1 MAITKLQPFNL
12 DTTANYTFANI
23 ATDNANLG
31 NTATAN
37 FFIGS
42 GNNLS
47 NIQGANVTGAVSS
60 ATTSGTVTTAAQPNI
75 TSVGTL
81 TSLSV
86 TGNITGG
93 NTNLGNL
100 ATANFFSGSGNNLS
114 NIQAANISGQVANAT
129 VAGTVYT
136 NAQPNI
142 TSTGSLTGL
151 TVSNA
156 TGVVDFTTT
165 ANVTLGAVG
174 NLHISG
180 GTNAYVLSTDGSGT
194 LSWVAQSGGGGISNI
209 SNGTSNVNIPAVN
222 GNINFSAAGNANV
235 VVITGTGANIS
246 GTANVT
252 GNLIAGNII
261 AGTGSGGNITN
272 ANVISAN
279 TFTASGNISAGNA
292 SLGNSVVAN
301 YFTGNFY
308 GTANSATT
316 AGTVTTAAQPNIT
329 STGSLT
335 GLTVS
340 NATGVVDFTT
350 TANVTLGAV
359 GNLHISGGTN
369 AYVLSTDGSG
379 TLSWVAQSGG
389 GGGASISNGNSNVNI
404 PAANG
409 NINFSATGNAN
420 VVVITGTGAN
430 ISGTA
435 NVTGNLT
442 AGNIIAGNGSGG
454 NITNANVISAN
465 TFTATGN
472 ISAGN
477 ANLGNLAIANFFSGA
492 GNNLSN
498 ITASNITGQVANALV
513 SGTVYTNAQ
522 PNITSVGTLTD
533 LSVSGNGVFGGNLT
547 VNGTLTY
554 INSTTLSISDPIINL
569 QTGPNGAAPVAN
581 SGKDVGTAL
590 NYYDTSAKIS
600 WMGWDVSNAEIAFG
614 SNVSISSEVVT
625 FTSLA
630 NIRSGN
636 AQLGNTVTAN
646 FFIGSG
652 NNLSNIQGGNVSG
665 QVPNALISST
675 VYTNA
680 QPNITSVGSLTG
692 LTVSNITGIVD
703 FTTTA
708 NVTLG
713 AVGNLHISGGTNGY
727 VLQTDGSGTLSWVAI
742 SAGSGI
748 SNGTSNISI
757 PAVNGNIN
765 LTSAGNTTLVVT
777 GTGANITGNMEATAN
792 ITAQYFTGNGYY
804 LTGVATNPA
813 NISNGTSNV
822 EVSLNGNVTTSVNGN
837 ANILV
842 VTGTGINVTGN
853 ATIGT
858 GTGGNLIGA
867 NIVTANLINAGT
879 VNATANINAQ
889 YFTGN
894 GYYLTGVATNPA
906 NISNGTS
913 NVEVSLNGNVT
924 TSVSG
929 NANILVVTGTG
940 INVTGN
946 ATIGTGTG
954 GNLIGANIVT
964 ANLINA
970 GTVNATANINAQY
983 FTGNGYYLTGV
994 ATNPANISN
1003 GTSNVE
1009 VSLNGNVTTSVSG
1022 NANIL
1027 VVTGTGINVT
1037 GNATIGTGT
1046 GGNLSGANNISANT
1060 FTGALA
1066 NGNSNVNIPSANGN
1080 INFSVVGNAN
1090 VMIITGTGANINGTA
1105 NITGN
1110 VNAPYFIGNGFYL
1123 TGVDTSP
1130 ANISNGTSN
1139 VQVYLNSN
1147 VTTSVG
1153 SVANVFVVTTT
1164 GINVAGTLNATGN
1177 ANVGNIGATGVIA
1190 TTLGGNLTTNAQPNI
1205 TSVGSLTGLT
1215 VSNVTGVVN
1224 FTTTANVTLGAVANL
1239 HISGGTNGYVLQTD
1253 GSGTLSWV
1261 AISAGS
1267 GISNGTSNISIP
1279 AVNGNVNI
1287 TSASNTT
1294 MVITG
1299 TGANIT
1305 GTANVTG
1312 NANIGNIGTAQ
1323 LLASANITAP
1333 QLISNIAVGTAPL
1346 IVTSTTQVAN
1356 LNVATAGTVTTN
1368 AQPNITS
1375 VGSLTGLTVSNAT
1388 GVVDFT
1394 TTANVTLGA
1403 VANLH
1408 ISGGSSSQFLQTDGS
1423 GTLTW
1428 AGISS
1433 SSTLAN
1439 GTSEVSIPVVNGNVN
1454 VTAAGNANILVVTGT
1469 GANISGTLKVSGQ
1482 SNLGA
1487 VGNVIITGGTNGQ
1500 YLQTNGSGNLV
1511 WVGISSSSSLA
1522 NGNSEVSIPVANSNV
1537 NITAVGNT
1545 TMVITGTGANITG
1558 TLNTT
1563 GNANVGNLG
1572 TAQVLASA
1580 NVTAPQLI
1588 SNIAVG
1594 TAPFVVTSTTQVA
1607 NLNVATAG
1615 TVTTNAQPNITSVG
1629 SLTGLTV
1636 SNATGVVNFTTTAN
1650 VTLGAVANLHISGG
1664 TNGYVLSTDGSG
1676 TLSWIASG
1684 GGGGGASISNGTSN
1698 VNIAVANGNITMGV
1712 GGTSNV
1718 VVISNTGITA
1728 LILPRNITYA
1738 DATSITI
1745 NAGNTDMAIQVNTQV
1760 VGTFTINAP
1769 TGTLSDGQKLMF
1781 RLQSTNIQTFSW
1793 DAVFDGST
1801 DLNLPTTSSGS
1812 SKYDYMGFMYNS
1824 GQSKWNMI
1832 SKNFGF

>member
-1 MAITKLQPFNL
+1 MALTVIKPSGIETSG
-12 DTTANYTFANI
+12 NYTVN
-23 ATDNANLG
+23 G
-31 NTATAN
+31 M
-37 FFIGS
+37 
-42 GNNLS
+42 
-47 NIQGANVTGAVSS
+47 NVS
-60 ATTSGTVTTAAQPNI
+60 
-75 TSVGTL
+75 
-81 TSLSV
+81 
-86 TGNITGG
+86 
-93 NTNLGNL
+93 
-100 ATANFFSGSGNNLS
+100 
-114 NIQAANISGQVANAT
+114 ANAT
-129 VAGTVYT
+129 VANLSVTT
-136 NAQPNI
+136 
-142 TSTGSLTGL
+142 SLTLL
-151 TVSNA
+151 TNS
-156 TGVVDFTTT
+156 
-165 ANVTLGAVG
+165 ANLGPVG
-174 NLHISG
+174 NVIITG
-180 GTNAYVLSTDGSGT
+180 GTNGYVLQTDGSGN
-194 LSWVAQSGGGGISNI
+194 LSWVAQSGGGS
-209 SNGTSNVNIPAVN
+209 TSN
-222 GNINFSAAGNANV
+222 
-235 VVITGTGANIS
+235 
-246 GTANVT
+246 
-252 GNLIAGNII
+252 
-261 AGTGSGGNITN
+261 
-272 ANVISAN
+272 
-279 TFTASGNISAGNA
+279 
-292 SLGNSVVAN
+292 
-301 YFTGNFY
+301 
-308 GTANSATT
+308 
-316 AGTVTTAAQPNIT
+316 
-329 STGSLT
+329 
-335 GLTVS
+335 
-340 NATGVVDFTT
+340 
-350 TANVTLGAV
+350 
-359 GNLHISGGTN
+359 
-369 AYVLSTDGSG
+369 
-379 TLSWVAQSGG
+379 
-389 GGGASISNGNSNVNI
+389 ISNGNSNVNI

-409 NINFSATGNAN
+409 NINFSAVGNAN
-420 VVVITGTGAN
+420 ILVVTGTGANIAGTLNVTGQSNLGAVGNVVITGGTGGYVLSTDGSGTLSWVAQSGGSSSISNGNSNVNIPSANGNVNISAVGNANILVVTGTGAN

-435 NVTGNLT
+435 TITGNLD
-442 AGNIIAGNGSGG
+442 
-454 NITNANVISAN
+454 
-465 TFTATGN
+465 
-472 ISAGN
+472 AGN
-477 ANLGNLAIANFFSGA
+477 ANLGNLVTANFFVGS

-498 ITASNITGQVANALV
+498 IAGANVTGTVANANFAGFV
-513 SGTVYTNAQ
+513 TGNAQ
-522 PNITSVGTLTD
+522 GNITSVGTLTS
-533 LSVSGNGVFGGNLT
+533 LSVTGNTTSGNFIGTLANGNSNVNIPTANGNVNITSAGNTTMVITGTGANIAGTANVTGNIAGGGELNISGNGLFGGNLT

-581 SGKDVGTAL
+581 TGKDVGTAL

-625 FTSLA
+625 FTELA

-646 FFIGSG
+646 FFSGSG
-652 NNLSNIQGGNVSG
+652 NNLSNIPSANITG
-665 QVPNALISST
+665 QVGNALIAGT

-680 QPNITSVGSLTG
+680 QPNITSVGSLIG
-692 LTVSNITGIVD
+692 LTVSNATGIVD

-713 AVGNLHISGGTNGY
+713 GVANLHISGGTNGY

-777 GTGANITGNMEATAN
+777 GTGANITGNVEATAN

-867 NIVTANLINAGT
+867 NVVTANLIDALT
-879 VNATANINAQ
+879 VNSTGNVNAQ

-924 TSVSG
+924 TSVNG

-954 GNLIGANIVT
+954 GNLIGANVVT
-964 ANLINA
+964 ANLIDSI
-970 GTVNATANINAQY
+970 TVNASANINAQY

-1066 NGNSNVNIPSANGN
+1066 NGNSNVNIPAANGN
-1080 INFSVVGNAN
+1080 INFSAVGNAN
-1090 VMIITGTGANINGTA
+1090 VMIITGTGANINGIA

-1123 TGVDTSP
+1123 TGIDTSP

-1139 VQVYLNSN
+1139 VQVNLNSN

-1153 SVANVFVVTTT
+1153 GVANVFVVTTT
-1164 GINVAGTLNATGN
+1164 GANISGTLNATGN

-1294 MVITG
+1294 MIITG

-1333 QLISNIAVGTAPL
+1333 QLISNVAIGTAPL
-1346 IVTSTTQVAN
+1346 VVTSTTQVAN
-1356 LNVATAGTVTTN
+1356 LSVETAGTVTTN

-1388 GVVDFT
+1388 GVVNFT

-1403 VANLH
+1403 VGNLH

-1439 GTSEVSIPVVNGNVN
+1439 GTSEVSIPAVNGNVN

-1469 GANISGTLKVSGQ
+1469 GANISGTLQVSGQ

-1500 YLQTNGSGNLV
+1500 YLQTNGSGNLT

-1522 NGNSEVSIPVANSNV
+1522 NGNSEVSIPVVNSNV

-1615 TVTTNAQPNITSVG
+1615 TVTTAAQGNITSVG

-1636 SNATGVVNFTTTAN
+1636 SNATGVVDFTTTAN

-1664 TNGYVLSTDGSG
+1664 TNGYVLQTDGSG
-1676 TLSWIASG
+1676 TLSWVAQSGGGSSASISNGTSNINIATSGGNVTTSVGGIANVLVVTTTGANITGTLNVTGQSNLGAVGNVVITGGTNGYVLSTNGSGGLSWIASG

-1698 VNIAVANGNITMGV
+1698 VNIAVADGNITMGV

-1738 DATSITI
+1738 DASSITI
-1745 NAGNTDMAIQVNTQV
+1745 NAGNTDMAIQVNTQA

-1793 DAVFDGST
+1793 DAIFDGST
-1801 DLNLPTTSSGS
+1801 DLNLPSTSSGS

-1824 GQSKWNMI
+1824 GQTKWNII